1 MKGCE
6 ITVIARLHSEFPE
19 KFGIPRQSGL
29 VDDLRGTVVF
39 EPAFRNPDA
48 LRGIEGF
55 SHLWLLWLF
64 SESMGR
70 GWSPTVRPPR
80 LGGNARRGVFATRA
94 PYRPN
99 PIGLSVVRLVRVDWH
114 SARGPVLEVAGAD
127 LMDGTPI
134 VDIKPYLPYVDSHPE
149 ASGGFALTQKEG
161 ALRVDCPPALL
172 GRVPEGRRAALL
184 AVLAQDPRPGYQH
197 DPHRRYTMAFAGWQ
211 VTFTVAQG
219 VLTVRAIEPDCEKTV
234 DKGPVPGV

>member
-99 PIGLSVVRLVRVDWH
+99 PIGLSVVRLVQVDWH

-184 AVLAQDPRPGYQH
+184 AVLAQDPRPGYQNEAGRVYGF
-197 DPHRRYTMAFAGWQ
+197 PFAGFE
-211 VTFTVAQG
+211 VRFTVADG
-219 VLTVRAIEPDCEKTV
+219 RLTVVSIQPAEMK
-234 DKGPVPGV
+234 